1 MWRLTLSKGPVTL
14 PSQSQRY
21 RDEALFTPSCLQR
34 QPRKR
39 TPWRPFT
46 LLLHRCDAFIFAIRH
61 REIYF
66 VRWSVLQCKP
76 CESLVARIEASS
88 HTFVLPVLK
97 IWQPLAKCGHGCSGL
112 TRRLLCAVYWV
123 WAVIS
128 ELLAQAVVHIARKEG
143 HKSRDHIG

>member
-1 MWRLTLSKGPVTL
+1 MFRCG
-14 PSQSQRY
+14 QIC
-21 RDEALFTPSCLQR
+21 AC
-34 QPRKR
+34 
-39 TPWRPFT
+39 
-46 LLLHRCDAFIFAIRH
+46 CDAGLTHQFWCPETL
-61 REIYF
+61 RESCGLRNIEMQGSAD
-66 VRWSVLQCKP
+66 VWGDCHLQCKP